1 MSAAKFVRR
10 DSEGAD
16 RPDRAVVDIG
26 SNTVRMVVYAGRRR
40 APIVWLNDKVTAR
53 LGRDLAT
60 TGLLPEEAMTMALA
74 GLARFASI
82 LKDLEITEV
91 QTVATAAA
99 REARNGAAFLDQVR
113 ALGLDPL
120 LLSGE
125 EEAVIA
131 ASGVLGAFPGAE
143 GVVADLGGGS
153 LELVE
158 IGQGRCGHGISLPL
172 GTLRLPALRADGDA
186 ALRKAVNQ
194 ELRSADWSAPH
205 TGTMYM
211 VGGTWRSMAN
221 FAMHK
226 AKYPLTD
233 PHAFSLS
240 LEEADKVARK
250 LSRMAPDQLSPISG
264 ISSSRAAGLPDAAAM
279 LRTVLASLKP
289 ERIVFSSWGLR
300 EGLLYRQLQEAARQ
314 LDPFLVAVD
323 HFTGPRGASANL
335 AAMIA
340 GWISPVAHGGGRAGE
355 QLRLAAIM
363 LALAQARLEP
373 NMRLKHSFDWAM
385 DKRWVGLDHRGRAL
399 LGAALRGACNKPE
412 PTADLLRLASEEELA
427 DAAAWGL
434 AIRLCR
440 RLGAGSQVSLMTS
453 RLERDGDVL
462 TLWLDESRQQLAS
475 DSVESDLKNLAK
487 WLGCTHAIRIGA
499 PVAA

>member
-1 MSAAKFVRR
+1 MTPSKFVRR
-10 DSEGAD
+10 NSEGAD

-53 LGRDLAT
+53 LGRDLAS
-60 TGLLPEEAMTMALA
+60 TGKMPKEATEMALS
-74 GLARFASI
+74 GIARFASI
-82 LKDLEITEV
+82 LKDLEITDI
-91 QTVATAAA
+91 QTVATAAV
-99 REARNGAAFLDQVR
+99 REASNGPAFLEQVR
-113 ALGLDPL
+113 ALGLDPI

-131 ASGVLGAFPGAE
+131 ASGVLGAFPGAQ

-158 IGQGRCGHGISLPL
+158 VGEGRCGHGISLPL
-172 GTLRLPALRADGDA
+172 GTLRLPALRAQGDA
-186 ALRKAVNQ
+186 ALSKAVNQ
-194 ELRSADWSAPH
+194 ELKDADWAAPH
-205 TGTMYM
+205 AGTMYM

-226 AKYPLTD
+226 EKYPLTD
-233 PHAFSLS
+233 PHAYSLS
-240 LEEADKVARK
+240 LDEADKVARK
-250 LSRMAPDQLSPISG
+250 LAKMTPDQLSPISG
-264 ISSSRAAGLPDAAAM
+264 ISASRAEGLPDAAAM
-279 LRTVLASLKP
+279 LRTVLASLQP

-323 HFTGPRGASANL
+323 HFARPRGASTSI
-335 AAMIA
+335 AATIA
-340 GWISPVAHGGGRAGE
+340 AWISPVAHGGGKLGE
-355 QLRLAAIM
+355 RLRLAAIM
-363 LALAQARLEP
+363 MALAQARLEP

-412 PTADLLRLASEEELA
+412 PTPELLRLASEEELA
-427 DAAAWGL
+427 EAAAWGL

-440 RLGAGSQVSLMTS
+440 RLGAGSRVSLMTS
-453 RLERDGDVL
+453 RLERDGETL

-487 WLGCTHAIRIGA
+487 WLGCSHRIRIGA
-499 PVAA
+499 PEKV